1 MKTVKELQAE
11 LDKLNRE
18 YDQLR
23 AVKNNDKVRRTAK
36 DAIAVWVLNRK
47 PPITLTP
54 DQWGELINRRRH
66 EINALI
72 QLIQSKQKEKP

>member
-47 PPITLTP
+47 PPVTLTC
-54 DQWGELINRRRH
+54 DQWGELVNRRRH